1 MTCVVGLFFIAKR
14 ACAREEK
21 VKICPNYIIENL
33 LFLEIKHKMLKI
45 TVDMVVIATYNTL
58 IDSEL
63 VRINR
68 EKRGK

>member
-1 MTCVVGLFFIAKR
+1 
-14 ACAREEK
+14 
-21 VKICPNYIIENL
+21 
-33 LFLEIKHKMLKI
+33 MLKI